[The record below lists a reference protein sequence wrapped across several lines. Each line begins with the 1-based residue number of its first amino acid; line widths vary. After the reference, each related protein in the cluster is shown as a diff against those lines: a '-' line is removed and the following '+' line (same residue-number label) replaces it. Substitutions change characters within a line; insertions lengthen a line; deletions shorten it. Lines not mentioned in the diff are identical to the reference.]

1 MNVSLRSAL
10 ACATLLAMGM
20 FAGSAAH
27 AYPDRPIRVLVPFP
41 AGSATDQLARLV
53 SSDMQKA
60 LGQTMVVENKPGA
73 QGIIAVAA
81 LTESAPD
88 GHTLMISANTA
99 IAANVSLFKKL
110 PYDPLKDFTPIAGL
124 GSNLLVLM
132 VRSDFPATT
141 TEEFI
146 AYAKSRPGKLSAG
159 YGSSSSQ
166 VSLAMLKSMAGLD
179 VLAVPYKGI
188 PDAVNDVLGGSLD
201 FTFVDAANALAQSK
215 GGRLRAIAVTAK
227 EESVLTPGWPPL
239 SKVLPGFEITA
250 WFALVGPAKLPQDV
264 ADKLTMAA
272 RKTLDDP
279 ALQQRLIA
287 NGIAPAYQDPA
298 PLKAFIATEIDKWA
312 KLVKEAGIEPQ

>member
-10 ACATLLAMGM
+10 ACATLLVMGM
-20 FAGSAAH
+20 FVGSAAH

-132 VRSDFPATT
+132 VRSDFPAKT

-188 PDAVNDVLGGSLD
+188 PDAVNDVLGGNLD

-250 WFALVGPAKLPQDV
+250 WFALVGPARLPQDV
-264 ADKLTMAA
+264 VDKLTSAA